1 MNGGVQNPEVKSME
15 VISRLK
21 VMPKGQIV
29 QGAKS
34 AFRTFWR
41 IGSRGC
47 AIRPTPPLTHSL
59 TQPFFKTFCQFLSRI
74 CILYILSRVLVT
86 AAVSQQSGLQNG
98 KKHTAINN
106 LPQKPIL
113 RWGNWKFFL
122 PSSSEPFN

>member
-1 MNGGVQNPEVKSME
+1 MNGGVQNPGVKSME

-21 VMPKGQIV
+21 VVPKGQIV

-47 AIRPTPPLTHSL
+47 AIRPTPPLT
-59 TQPFFKTFCQFLSRI
+59 QPFFKTFCQFLSRI

-86 AAVSQQSGLQNG
+86 AAVSQHSGLQNG
-98 KKHTAINN
+98 KKTHCNN
-106 LPQKPIL
+106 
-113 RWGNWKFFL
+113 
-122 PSSSEPFN
+122 

>member
-1 MNGGVQNPEVKSME
+1 MMNGGVQNPEVKSME

-59 TQPFFKTFCQFLSRI
+59 THSPNHFL
-74 CILYILSRVLVT
+74 
-86 AAVSQQSGLQNG
+86 
-98 KKHTAINN
+98 KHFVN
-106 LPQKPIL
+106 
-113 RWGNWKFFL
+113 F
-122 PSSSEPFN
+122 